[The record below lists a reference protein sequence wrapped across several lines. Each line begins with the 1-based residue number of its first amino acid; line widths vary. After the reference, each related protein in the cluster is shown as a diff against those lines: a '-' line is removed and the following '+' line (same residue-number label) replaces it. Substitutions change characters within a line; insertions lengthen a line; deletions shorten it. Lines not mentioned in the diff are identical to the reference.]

1 MKAIVYREYGPPDV
15 LHLEEVA
22 KPQPKDDEVL
32 IRVHASSVTTGDVN
46 CRGFVFVPPGFGPV
60 PRLVFGLRRPKRSI
74 LGFEIAGEIEAV
86 GKNVKTFSK
95 GDPVFGVTG
104 LRFGA
109 YAEYACLPEKAPLVR
124 KPVNLSYEEAVSLPF
139 GGTTALYF
147 LRDLARLQPGQKVL
161 VNGASGCGGASAVQL
176 ARHFGAAVT
185 GVCSTSNVELVR
197 SLGATEVI
205 DYTRDDFRNR
215 GELYDVIVDT
225 VVRKTSFA
233 ACKKALKPKGL
244 YLAVA
249 GGLKESLQ
257 MVWTAFVG
265 GKRVLAGTPPDRKED
280 LLFLKELAEAGQLKP
295 VIDKRFPLEQAADA
309 HRYVDT
315 GRKRGSVVL
324 TVIPAG

>member
-161 VNGASGCGGASAVQL
+161 VNGASGCVGASAVQL

>member
-1 MKAIVYREYGPPDV
+1 
-15 LHLEEVA
+15 
-22 KPQPKDDEVL
+22 
-32 IRVHASSVTTGDVN
+32 
-46 CRGFVFVPPGFGPV
+46 
-60 PRLVFGLRRPKRSI
+60 LRRPKRSI

-161 VNGASGCGGASAVQL
+161 VNGASGCVGASAVQL